1 MNIQTTDKAPKTH
14 FAKFKLCSDSAL
26 LENAR
31 LLFLSESFYDAFSIV
46 KSIFDQSEFS
56 DEMLLDFLKGKLNYT
71 TENGFFPANDD
82 DEYLL
87 EATDIL
93 SNYDFN
99 ILFNDTYFKLCG
111 SLDLNQGNEGVVLNE
126 NFSDFFSTSLHKV
139 LNSEFTL
146 TMHLGNYI
154 SKVISDLACNVNLL
168 DRVDG
173 FVFIKNKIY
182 FFSSFETLNTCF
194 IEGISTLYENEKS
207 CIIAF
212 EKYQN
217 SL

>member
-1 MNIQTTDKAPKTH
+1 MTIQATDKKPRIQSAN
-14 FAKFKLCSDSAL
+14 FKFCSDGAL

-31 LLFLSESFYDAFSIV
+31 LLFISESFHDAFNIV
-46 KSIFDQSEFS
+46 KSIFDQSDFS
-56 DEMLLDFLKGKLNYT
+56 DETLLDFLKGKLKYCPV
-71 TENGFFPANDD
+71 NGFFAASDD

-111 SLDLNQGNEGVVLNE
+111 SLDLDQGNEGVVLNE
-126 NFSDFFSTSLHKV
+126 NFGDFFSSSIHKV

-146 TMHLGNYI
+146 TMHLGNYA
-154 SKVISDLACNVNLL
+154 SNVISNLASNVNLF

-194 IEGISTLYENEKS
+194 IEGISTLHENEKS